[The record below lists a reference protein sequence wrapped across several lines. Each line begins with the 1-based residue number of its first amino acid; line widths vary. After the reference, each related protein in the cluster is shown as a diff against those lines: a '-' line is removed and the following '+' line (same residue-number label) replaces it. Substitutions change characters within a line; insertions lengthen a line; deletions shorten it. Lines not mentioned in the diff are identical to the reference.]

1 MFFWQKNA
9 KKMFSFRS
17 RVIEKRK
24 RKRKRKRKKK
34 KKKKKKNEKK
44 KGGMGGPAPRLLVVD
59 AVMRHY
65 ESDIRE
71 RLRPGVHL
79 EFAHSTDAIAIAR
92 SAHLAGCTVS
102 VIDRVDAS
110 AADSSVFY
118 DPARAAV
125 VIDSRRNLRAVAL
138 EDTLR
143 LFDLDGDGALS
154 APELATAIRVTS
166 GGSAENAAKAAA
178 DAVASFGQSDR
189 GSLDSVAFARYANSP
204 ASALGRDLPYGAS
217 TVAPATALEV
227 RPSRIYRAG
236 LGLFAATD
244 IAARTII
251 CEYTG
256 AELTL
261 VETAILTDFTY
272 LMGGLGLTC
281 HIDARE
287 HPDVLARYINDGGDA
302 SAQNARFVKIPS
314 RRRACVLAMLDIRKG
329 EEIYASYGPLYW
341 TNETARYAAPSVRD
355 AQQTPYLTSSV
366 VSTRPPVSNIVG
378 N

>member
-1 MFFWQKNA
+1 MK
-9 KKMFSFRS
+9 
-17 RVIEKRK
+17 
-24 RKRKRKRKKK
+24 
-34 KKKKKKNEKK
+34 
-44 KGGMGGPAPRLLVVD
+44 GPAPRVLIID

-65 ESDIRE
+65 ESDIRA

-125 VIDSRRNLRAVAL
+125 VIDSLRNRRAVAL

-154 APELATAIRVTS
+154 EPELAAAIRVTS
-166 GGSAENAAKAAA
+166 GASAESAAKAAA

-189 GSLDSVAFARYANSP
+189 GSLDSVALARYASSP

-217 TVAPATALEV
+217 VVDPATALEV

-236 LGLFAATD
+236 LGLFAASD
-244 IAARTII
+244 IAARTIM

-256 AELTL
+256 SELTL
-261 VETAILTDFTY
+261 VETAMLTDFTY

-302 SAQNARFVKIPS
+302 GAQNARFVKLPS
-314 RRRACVLAMLDIRKG
+314 RAARMRARDARHPQRRELRSVVLDQRDRSIRGTVGAQRSTNSVPHVFRSIDAPARIKNQTPWRDSHRDHKKKTRG
-329 EEIYASYGPLYW
+329 NPWNRVEVYFCGVPGPL
-341 TNETARYAAPSVRD
+341 APG
-355 AQQTPYLTSSV
+355 ANFGLIPIT
-366 VSTRPPVSNIVG
+366 
-378 N
+378 